1 MMKRRNS
8 IQIWKVLESEID
20 KKRNQLTVATPFEQT
35 GEYARLA
42 AKIERLRA
50 GSGKT
55 NELAANRI
63 GTLQTELAAIDAQ
76 ISAYMSA
83 KERSATAAAQDES
96 ALILRGGGGAAFL
109 CGHISADL
117 SVNSS

>member
-1 MMKRRNS
+1 MIATAKAEMNRCHDEAAELDR
-8 IQIWKVLESEID
+8 QIKVLESEID

-83 KERSATAAAQDES
+83 KERSATAAAQD
-96 ALILRGGGGAAFL
+96 
-109 CGHISADL
+109 
-117 SVNSS
+117 